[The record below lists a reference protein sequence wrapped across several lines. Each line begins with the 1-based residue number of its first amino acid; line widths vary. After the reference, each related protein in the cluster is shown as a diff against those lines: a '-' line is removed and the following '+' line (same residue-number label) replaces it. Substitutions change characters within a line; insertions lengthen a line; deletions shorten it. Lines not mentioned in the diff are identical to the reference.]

1 MIKLAIIGAGS
12 VVFSRNL
19 TGDLL
24 SHPEFH
30 RATFCYMDIDL
41 HRAQVAAGLC
51 RRLALAAD
59 AKPVIQCT
67 ADRRAAL
74 QGADFVINVVQIGGF
89 GSTLVDFEIPRKYG
103 LNFTIADTTG
113 PGGIMRALRSWPLLQ
128 ELCRDMSELCPDAA
142 LLNYSNPMSMNMKA
156 INALGITR
164 AVGLCHSV
172 QSTLHVLA
180 RYLGEDANDI
190 TYTCAGINHMAFFL
204 TLARD
209 GHDLYPR
216 LLQALHNPR
225 VYNDNKVR
233 FELLKLLG
241 YFVTESSEHNAEYNP
256 WFISHGAKA
265 IARHNIPIDEYLRR
279 CDAAGR
285 EFEQM
290 RQQSVAFEPL
300 AHQPSGEY
308 CADIV
313 RALLGG
319 TPARVYGNMPN
330 GLAIANLP
338 ADAIVEAP
346 TLVDA
351 RGLRFEPVGHL
362 PPQLVAYVQP
372 HISQQELF
380 LRAALDARR
389 DYVYQAMAF
398 DPLTAASLSLDE
410 IVQLCD
416 ELIAAHGTLLP
427 PLIKTARFGF
437 ASRRDLPAVDL
448 QQLQARRCAEQERL
462 QRGAIKQWRLMGP
475 FFPPHGSELSLAAP
489 TTLEHSGWLNPNGS
503 PAEPA
508 ASTWLA
514 VEADTSGLVN
524 LSQYVGRHEWAIAYG
539 WACVPVGRACETTL
553 RCGSDDGIKI
563 WLNGALVHEH
573 EIGRAFTPCEDAI
586 PIQLRAGDNHIVV
599 KIDNYTGDW
608 GFGVYLDSLIATM

>member
-24 SHPEFH
+24 SYPEF
-30 RATFCYMDIDL
+30 RQATFCYMDIDSD
-41 HRAQVAAGLC
+41 RAQVAAGLC

-67 ADRRAAL
+67 TNRRCAL
-74 QGADFVINVVQIGGF
+74 EGADVVINVVQIGGF

-113 PGGIMRALRSWPLLQ
+113 PGGIMRALRTWPMLQ
-128 ELCRDMSELCPDAA
+128 GLCRDMSELCPNAT

-180 RYLGEDANDI
+180 RYLGEPADAI

-209 GHDLYPR
+209 GQDLYPR
-216 LLQALHNPR
+216 LFAAMHDPR
-225 VYNDNKVR
+225 VYNTNKVR

-256 WFISHGAKA
+256 WFIPRGAKA

-279 CDAAGR
+279 CDAATR
-285 EFEQM
+285 EFEHM
-290 RQQSVAFEPL
+290 RELSVATQPL
-300 AHQPSGEY
+300 AHRHSGEY
-308 CADIV
+308 CAHIV

-319 TPARVYGNMPN
+319 APARIYGNMPN
-330 GLAIANLP
+330 GHAIANLP

-346 TLVDA
+346 TRVDA
-351 RGLRFEPVGHL
+351 SGIHFEPVGHL

-372 HISQQELF
+372 HVSQQELF
-380 LRAALDARR
+380 LRAVLEGRR
-389 DYVYQAMAF
+389 DCIYQAMAF
-398 DPLTAASLSLDE
+398 DPLTAASLSLDN

-416 ELIAAHGTLLP
+416 ELIAAHGKLLP
-427 PLIKTARFGF
+427 PLVKTARFGF
-437 ASRRDLPAVDL
+437 ASHPSLPTVDV
-448 QQLQARRCAEQERL
+448 QQLQANRRAEQERM
-462 QRGAIKQWRLMGP
+462 QRGAVKQWRLIGP
-475 FFPPHGSELSLAAP
+475 MFPTHGSELSLATP
-489 TTLEHSGWLNPNGS
+489 TAIEHSGWLTPDGS
-503 PAEPA
+503 PADTTLWRQA
-508 ASTWLA
+508 
-514 VEADTSGLVN
+514 EADPRGLVD
-524 LSQYVGRHEWAIAYG
+524 LSQHLGRHEWAIAYG
-539 WACVPVGRACETTL
+539 WACVPVACACETTL

-563 WLNGALVHEH
+563 WVNGSLVHEH

-608 GFGVYLDSLIATM
+608 AFGVYLDALAANA